1 MKLKITLTPKAP
13 LDDNKWYKAAQWA
26 ARLAMSVRS
35 VSISYRNVYSLAL
48 PGFMPN
54 VGDAF
59 GQSRGTG
66 VLSPGLDFA
75 FGLVD
80 DSYITKAQER
90 GWLLMSESVA
100 TPATTNRTEDLQI
113 RTTLEPVKNFKI
125 DLNASRTQTKTKSIQ
140 YMYAG
145 NPTTLSGTFN
155 MTTISIGSAFEKT
168 GDANNGYHSAT
179 FEKFC
184 NSLDEF
190 RDRVQAQYANAV
202 YPAGTA
208 FAGQRFDPANGEVNK
223 YSADVM
229 VPAFLSAYTNMG
241 SKKLNIFPT
250 LTQLLPNWTIRYSGL
265 GKLPW
270 FRDVF
275 KSVNLNHAYKS
286 IYSVGS
292 YNSYSTFMEY
302 MNGLGF
308 ISDTQTGN
316 PIPSSMYN
324 VSTVSINESFSPL
337 LGIDVTLQNNL
348 TAKLE
353 YRTSRVLALSMTS
366 VQINENRSND
376 WVIGL
381 GYKINNFRFLAGKNR
396 RLVKG
401 NRNNQDDNRN
411 ARQNVKGGSHDL
423 NLRLDI
429 SLKEQTAISRD
440 IASRTSNA
448 SSGSKAFA
456 LKFMA
461 DYTLSK
467 LLTMTFFYDHQTN
480 TPLLTSSSYPTTTRD
495 FGFSLK
501 MSLTR

>member
-1 MKLKITLTPKAP
+1 MG
-13 LDDNKWYKAAQWA
+13 
-26 ARLAMSVRS
+26 
-35 VSISYRNVYSLAL
+35 L
-48 PGFMPN
+48 PGFMPT

-59 GQSRGTG
+59 GQNRNDG
-66 VLSPGLDFA
+66 VLTPGLDFA
-75 FGLVD
+75 FGLID
-80 DSYITKAQER
+80 DNYIDKAKER
-90 GWLLMSESVA
+90 GWLLTNSTAS
-100 TPATTNRTEDLQI
+100 TPATTSRTEDLQLKV
-113 RTTLEPVKNFKI
+113 TLEPVKNLKI
-125 DLNASRTQTKTKSIQ
+125 DLMASRNETTAKRIQ
-140 YMYAG
+140 YMNAG
-145 NPTTLSGTFN
+145 NPTSQSGNLT
-155 MTTISIGSAFEKT
+155 MTTISIRSALEGM
-168 GDANNGYHSAT
+168 GDANDGYYSRS
-179 FEKFC
+179 FEEFC
-184 NSLDEF
+184 GKVASF

-229 VPAFLSAYTNMG
+229 VPAFLSAYTKMG